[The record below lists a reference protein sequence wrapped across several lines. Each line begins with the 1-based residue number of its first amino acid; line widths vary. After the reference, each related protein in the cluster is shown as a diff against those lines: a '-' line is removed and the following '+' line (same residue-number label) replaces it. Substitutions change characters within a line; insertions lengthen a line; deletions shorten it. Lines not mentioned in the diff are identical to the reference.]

1 MKLNRKN
8 LAALAPEVEVPV
20 YDPSTVRQ
28 GIAHIGVG
36 GFHRA
41 HQAIYTEALLNRGEA
56 REWGCLLY
64 TSPSPRDLSTSR
76 MPSSA

>member
-41 HQAIYTEALLNRGEA
+41 
-56 REWGCLLY
+56 CLLY
-64 TSPSPRDLSTSR
+64 TSPSPRD
-76 MPSSA
+76 